1 MELVTPNLGLVIW
14 MTVAFMLLVFILG
27 KYAWKPILKAL
38 DEREQSI
45 DDALKAA
52 DKAKAEMTRLNQESE
67 ALMAK
72 ARTERDAM
80 LKEAKELSTKA
91 IDDAKNAAQ
100 TEGAKMIAKA
110 KAEIDLQKSAA
121 ISELKNQVASISIG
135 IAEKILKKELAN
147 NDAQQN
153 LVAEMLKDVKMN

>member
-121 ISELKNQVASISIG
+121 ISELKNQVASISIS